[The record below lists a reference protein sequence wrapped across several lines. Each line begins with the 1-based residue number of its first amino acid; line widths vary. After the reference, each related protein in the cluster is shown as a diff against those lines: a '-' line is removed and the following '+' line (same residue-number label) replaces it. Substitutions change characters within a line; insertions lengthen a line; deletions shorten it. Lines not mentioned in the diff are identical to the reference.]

1 MARLHIEN
9 RLLPE
14 VASALREENR
24 IAAEVLGT
32 LGIAE
37 ADPNDA
43 DQQRT
48 LYNANRAFWNDG
60 GPSMKEQA
68 DLTIDGPGGALP
80 LRIHY
85 PRPERPLPALVFL
98 HGGGWVLGNLDT
110 HDRIMRQL
118 AADSGFAIVGVDY
131 RLAPEHR
138 FPAACEDALAAVEW
152 IAKNGADLGLDTGRL
167 AVGGDSAGA
176 ALSLSTL
183 MTLRDQGRDV
193 LNAGLLYYGAFG
205 LRDSRSRRL
214 YGGEEDGLSKEN
226 LAFYRKSL
234 IGPGRPPDDWRLNML
249 DRPVVNLPP
258 LFIAPIEMDPLRDDS
273 DCLSE
278 LCVDAAVPHDYHLFK
293 GVLHGF
299 LHMSRMVDAARDALA
314 LGADFLNRH
323 V

>member
-14 VASALREENR
+14 VASARREEDR
-24 IAAEVLGT
+24 IAAEVMADLGVSET
-32 LGIAE
+32 
-37 ADPNDA
+37 DPD
-43 DQQRT
+43 DVVQQRT
-48 LYNANRAFWNDG
+48 LYNANRAFWNEG
-60 GPSMKEQA
+60 GPAMQDRA
-68 DLTIDGPGGALP
+68 DLTIDGPGGPLP

-85 PRPERPLPALVFL
+85 PRADRPLPALIFL

-118 AADSGFAIVGVDY
+118 AEDSGFAIVGVDY

-138 FPAACEDALAAVEW
+138 FPAACEDSAAAVNWLAAH
-152 IAKNGADLGLDTGRL
+152 GADLGLDPSRL
-167 AVGGDSAGA
+167 AIGGDSAGA

-183 MTLRDQGRDV
+183 MILRDQGRDI
-193 LNAGLLYYGAFG
+193 LKAGLLYYGAFG

-214 YGGEEDGLSKEN
+214 YGGEEDGLSREN
-226 LAFYRKSL
+226 LAFYRRSL
-234 IGPGRPPDDWRLNML
+234 LGPGRPPDDWRLNML
-249 DRPVVNLPP
+249 DRSVADLPP
-258 LFIAPIEMDPLRDDS
+258 LFIGSIEMDPLRDDS

-278 LCVDAAVPHDYHLFK
+278 LCMDASVPYDYRLFK

-299 LHMSRMVDAARDALA
+299 LHMSRMVGAARDALA
-314 LGADFLNRH
+314 LGAGFLTRH